1 MRRALGLGDAAGQ
14 RIEPQERTP
23 LAARQAERFSPDR
36 HKRRFVRDGEV
47 PVVVV
52 RRDSGNDQGANRAA
66 AGVLPTNRV
75 ELAEAGLRA
84 EREAR
89 ERAERALSEAQAVI
103 RDLQTKL
110 GHTGLARDEALDAAR
125 RAEADRPAV
134 EHALQMAEAALQVER
149 RARETAEAALED
161 ALSDR
166 EMAEHRLREAVR
178 SGPAV
183 KQTIRKAAAP
193 KPPRAA
199 PASPSREPQPVK
211 WWIKR
216 TTPSKKR

>member
-14 RIEPQERTP
+14 RIEPPERAP
-23 LAARQAERFSPDR
+23 LATRQADRFSPDR

-52 RRDSGNDQGANRAA
+52 RRDTGNDQGATRAA
-66 AGVLPTNRV
+66 AGVVPTNRV
-75 ELAEAGLRA
+75 EQAEAALRA

-89 ERAERALSEAQAVI
+89 ERAERALSEAQALI

-134 EHALQMAEAALQVER
+134 EHALQVAEAALQAER

-161 ALSDR
+161 ALADR
-166 EMAEHRLREAVR
+166 ETAEDRLRQAVR
-178 SGPAV
+178 SAPA
-183 KQTIRKAAAP
+183 KQALRRPAAP

-199 PASPSREPQPVK
+199 TASPSREPQPVK